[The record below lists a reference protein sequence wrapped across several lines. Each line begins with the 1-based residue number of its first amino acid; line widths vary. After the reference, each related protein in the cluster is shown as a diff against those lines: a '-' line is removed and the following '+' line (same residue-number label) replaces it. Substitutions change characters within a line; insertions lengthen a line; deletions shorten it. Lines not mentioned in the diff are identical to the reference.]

1 MMNIKGRFKRLQP
14 FTLLDVEGF
23 LVLCSCIWAVMVWKR
38 KTAYLNGVKKRI
50 VDYSLHFQT
59 DDGLRK
65 NISQNDVHKREKKG
79 IEHDISGEAGPAK
92 PNAERIAYL
101 SGLYKIQAVI

>member
-1 MMNIKGRFKRLQP
+1 
-14 FTLLDVEGF
+14 
-23 LVLCSCIWAVMVWKR
+23 
-38 KTAYLNGVKKRI
+38 
-50 VDYSLHFQT
+50 
-59 DDGLRK
+59 
-65 NISQNDVHKREKKG
+65 VHKREKKG